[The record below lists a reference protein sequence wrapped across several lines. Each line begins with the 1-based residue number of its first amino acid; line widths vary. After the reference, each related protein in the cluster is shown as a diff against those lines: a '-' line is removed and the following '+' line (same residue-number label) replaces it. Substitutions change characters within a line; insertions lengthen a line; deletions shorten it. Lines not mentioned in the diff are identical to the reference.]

1 MSPTPS
7 ALYANLSAYNRWY
20 DEAWGFN
27 YEDRIYATA
36 LLSLRD
42 LDRAVALTD
51 EIVARGAKVVLLPTG
66 PAYGRSPAD
75 PYFDPVWSRLAEA
88 GVVIALHIMPFWYF
102 DALSPAWGHDPDPAS
117 WHMSAW
123 QWMNVYGERP
133 VVDTLSALIFDNL
146 FGRFPRLNVLVAEHG
161 ASWVPHTLR
170 HLDKSRGMGRN
181 GPWIGGPLR
190 ERPSEIFKRHVRV
203 TPYPEDDIPKLVEEL
218 GGDDRVLVFGSDFP
232 HAEGVAR
239 PADFEQLLDFPRPR
253 TCSGASCARTLRA
266 SSPPCD
272 GRSTSFAWEAEHPLA
287 DHVALDLGR
296 TGEDRLGPREQ
307 ELVLAVVD
315 VSFGRHQAVGTQQV
329 HAELPEALVP
339 RGPVQLPHRGLGPGG
354 AAADQLRHRTQAV
367 PPHEHQPDVGVGQP
381 LAERPDRS
389 FRPRRACVLQ
399 DRLELLSPPELLAEE
414 RGAPLEPER
423 GEHHLPAVADLPDDQ
438 VGRRCARR

>member
-1 MSPTPS
+1 MALSAEHYVADTG
-7 ALYANLSAYNRWY
+7 ALYASLSAYNRWY

-51 EIVARGAKVVLLPTG
+51 DIVARGAKVVLLPTG

-88 GVVIALHIMPFWYF
+88 GVVIALHIMPYWYF
-102 DALSPAWGHDPDPAS
+102 DALSPAWGHDPDPAA

-239 PADFEQLLDFPRPR
+239 PADFEQLL
-253 TCSGASCARTLRA
+253 
-266 SSPPCD
+266 
-272 GRSTSFAWEAEHPLA
+272 TSLPQDMQRRIMRENAESIFVTA
-287 DHVALDLGR
+287 
-296 TGEDRLGPREQ
+296 
-307 ELVLAVVD
+307 
-315 VSFGRHQAVGTQQV
+315 
-329 HAELPEALVP
+329 
-339 RGPVQLPHRGLGPGG
+339 
-354 AAADQLRHRTQAV
+354 
-367 PPHEHQPDVGVGQP
+367 
-381 LAERPDRS
+381 
-389 FRPRRACVLQ
+389 
-399 DRLELLSPPELLAEE
+399 
-414 RGAPLEPER
+414 
-423 GEHHLPAVADLPDDQ
+423 
-438 VGRRCARR
+438 